1 MKKNIYT
8 FITAVIVASI
18 LMVSCADKTDNNL
31 NQTGLIDQR
40 GNLITNT
47 LIKTNIAHFSGT
59 IPIWATNG
67 KYDYIIT
74 TNISSDSGR
83 DSSDIEIK
91 YTNNVIIPN
100 EPEDPSEYYKIFVP
114 YSRTTYHT
122 VSYKDT
128 NRLKQIWLEQIFRK
142 SHSDGKVFAIRNR
155 DNNRDIDNF
164 QNLHNH
170 NGEQR
175 YDYYYFNDDGDIV
188 YKGGDKTRWQ
198 EEIIVKR
205 FVGAVI
211 VDYRKLIK
219 RTYESLPYKQFDQI
233 EHTGEWT
240 VGGIYQMS
248 VTVNEAR
255 ERFKGAQF
263 LDGVYDFI
271 AARKAIWLK
280 DHNGI
285 QYKTTFLRQFYS
297 INFMEVLVLNPY
309 GNEGNANCL
318 GVDAYYAYFGDGT
331 DAEGVS
337 MPKGFTPENI
347 PYMQDPKIYLARRPE
362 SVVALLTHTTTFT
375 DAGRNFKY
383 LAMPGH
389 KY

>member
-1 MKKNIYT
+1 MRNLIYL
-8 FITAVIVASI
+8 FLIVVMAIVISACSNDFGAS
-18 LMVSCADKTDNNL
+18 NL
-31 NQTGLIDQR
+31 NQTGLIDQN

-47 LIKTNIAHFSGT
+47 LIKTNVAYFRGT

-74 TNISSDSGR
+74 TNISSGLGR

-91 YTNNVIIPN
+91 YTNEIVAPN
-100 EPEDPSEYYKIFVP
+100 LPDDPTEYYKIFVP
-114 YSRTTYHT
+114 YSGKDYYT
-122 VSYKDT
+122 VNYKDT
-128 NRLKQIWLEQIFRK
+128 NELKKLWLNQIKRK
-142 SHSDGKVFAIRNR
+142 NRSDGKVFAIRNR
-155 DNNRDIDNF
+155 DNNGDINNF
-164 QNLHNH
+164 QNLNNH
-170 NGEQR
+170 NGKAR

-188 YKGGDKTRWQ
+188 YKGGDKTRWS
-198 EEIIVKR
+198 EEILVKR

-211 VDYRKLIK
+211 VDYRKVTR
-219 RTYESLPYKQFDQI
+219 RTSESIPYKPDQI
-233 EHTGEWT
+233 AHTGEWT

-255 ERFKGAQF
+255 ERFKGEQL

-271 AARKAIWLK
+271 AARKDIWLK

-285 QYKTTFLRQFYS
+285 PYKTRFLRQFYS
-297 INFMEVLVLNPY
+297 INFMEVLVLNHY

-331 DAEGVS
+331 DDENVS
-337 MPKGFTPENI
+337 MPKDFTPDNI
-347 PYMQDPKIYLARRPE
+347 PYMQDPNIYLAQRPE
-362 SVVALLTHTTTFT
+362 NVVSLLTHTTTFT
-375 DAGRNFKY
+375 DASRNFKY
-383 LAMPGH
+383 LAMPGN